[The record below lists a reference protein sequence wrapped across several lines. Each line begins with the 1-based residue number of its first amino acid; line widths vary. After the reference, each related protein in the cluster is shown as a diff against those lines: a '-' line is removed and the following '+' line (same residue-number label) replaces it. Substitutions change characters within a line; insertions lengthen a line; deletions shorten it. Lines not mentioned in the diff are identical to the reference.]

1 MNTLDREHL
10 IRQIEAEKS
19 RRSLA
24 YFVERTTKD
33 TWGNNIKLHDW
44 QRNNFIPLLS
54 AKPSGNRL
62 RFHAPPQYGKSI
74 IMSKRFPL
82 WLLINDPMQRVVI
95 VTYNQDFANAF
106 YDALKSAVSDVQDL
120 FPEFKLTGNLSAGLV
135 TGERKA
141 LNDGSASIVFATIET
156 GFTGKGCDIVIID
169 DPYRGLEDAMSPSYR
184 RLVESFFDNK
194 LFPRTNE
201 KTDIYLMYHAWA
213 EGDIGDFAVK
223 KYGFLPVRFA
233 AVADGKGHDPTDR
246 EMGDLLSPM
255 RSREFLSDLESRE
268 PKMFAA
274 MYQGI
279 PIAEGE
285 RVFESWMFEERLM
298 DAKLI
303 PKLSKWHRGWD
314 TAYTTGTGS
323 DHSASVMFAFDQ
335 HENLHLRGFVKKRV
349 PLNEITNWAAKI
361 ARQDPPNTD
370 QIIEKHNAGYAV
382 YEYLRRQ
389 PGLAPFVV
397 MQRVTGSEGKL
408 RARIAPF
415 ADMAYSKR
423 VFIYKEGAWQ
433 EFLDELYAFTGLIS
447 NESDDMLAAL
457 AVGLIARKEGR
468 SKSMKLSWR
477 DPYKLI
483 R

>member
-1 MNTLDREHL
+1 
-10 IRQIEAEKS
+10 
-19 RRSLA
+19 
-24 YFVERTTKD
+24 
-33 TWGNNIKLHDW
+33 
-44 QRNNFIPLLS
+44 
-54 AKPSGNRL
+54 
-62 RFHAPPQYGKSI
+62 
-74 IMSKRFPL
+74 
-82 WLLINDPMQRVVI
+82 
-95 VTYNQDFANAF
+95 
-106 YDALKSAVSDVQDL
+106 
-120 FPEFKLTGNLSAGLV
+120 
-135 TGERKA
+135 
-141 LNDGSASIVFATIET
+141 
-156 GFTGKGCDIVIID
+156 
-169 DPYRGLEDAMSPSYR
+169 
-184 RLVESFFDNK
+184 
-194 LFPRTNE
+194 
-201 KTDIYLMYHAWA
+201 
-213 EGDIGDFAVK
+213 
-223 KYGFLPVRFA
+223 
-233 AVADGKGHDPTDR
+233 
-246 EMGDLLSPM
+246 
-255 RSREFLSDLESRE
+255 
-268 PKMFAA
+268 
-274 MYQGI
+274 
-279 PIAEGE
+279 
-285 RVFESWMFEERLM
+285 M

-323 DHSASVMFAFDQ
+323 DHSASVLFAFDQ

-423 VFIYKEGAWQ
+423 VFIYKEGTWQ